1 LQQQAAFFQGQGF
14 PVVRLRAEFGQPG
27 GYVQVVR
34 ADGLLDQPVGQPV
47 LPVSNRDETIAVD
60 QRNASFRDTHV
71 GAVRMRML
79 TAPLT
84 VVNGTGYAEQVVAGI
99 VSQVEELT
107 ALVADV
113 VELARGDEPPS
124 DVGGV
129 DLEQLV
135 ERATTQAQRHWPAVT
150 FELETAPVTVPGVPQ
165 RLERAVANLLDNAGK
180 FSPSGSSVQVTLT
193 GDARLTVR
201 DHGPGIPDDALPQV
215 FERFYRADDAR
226 ALPGSG
232 LGLAIVKQAV
242 ENHGGTVTLRNYGD

>member
-1 LQQQAAFFQGQGF
+1 MRTNTEVLRDFD
-14 PVVRLRAEFGQPG
+14 RLSPAE
-27 GYVQVVR
+27 R
-34 ADGLLDQPVGQPV
+34 
-47 LPVSNRDETIAVD
+47 
-60 QRNASFRDTHV
+60 
-71 GAVRMRML
+71 
-79 TAPLT
+79 
-84 VVNGTGYAEQVVAGI
+84 EQVVAGI

-193 GDARLTVR
+193 GDARLTTAAFSPESSRGGSTGRGASSRTSVCER
-201 DHGPGIPDDALPQV
+201 SRSSAKPGCV
-215 FERFYRADDAR
+215 
-226 ALPGSG
+226 
-232 LGLAIVKQAV
+232 
-242 ENHGGTVTLRNYGD
+242 